1 MKVKFNSECS
11 AMNTETQKR
20 KRQNIKVPMEPISLS
35 LSICGIK
42 CGFFTVFPLLTDQV
56 QE

>member
-42 CGFFTVFPLLTDQV
+42 CGFFTVFPQLTDQV